1 MAQLVTDLPA
11 MRETWVH
18 FPGLGRSPGEG
29 KGNVYEEIIYIIYK
43 QIIYIYKLLRRTAD
57 MNMTLYIKTV
67 FQEIDGQGRR
77 ELIPRHS
84 GLPNLA
90 RVRLSDP
97 EV

>member
-1 MAQLVTDLPA
+1 M
-11 MRETWVH
+11 
-18 FPGLGRSPGEG
+18 
-29 KGNVYEEIIYIIYK
+29 
-43 QIIYIYKLLRRTAD
+43 YKLLRRTAD
-57 MNMTLYIKTV
+57 TNMTLYIKTV

-90 RVRLSDP
+90 RVGLSDP